1 MSDLTSTQPTALSS
15 TPTSTGRAYGVRSSV
30 APLQRVAVRR
40 PLTGGADV
48 IAQYEK
54 AHWQTPDLAALAAQH
69 AAFVTTLRS
78 VGSEVIELEPVDGLP
93 DAVFV
98 YDPAFIIPS
107 GTVVFQ
113 AAKAARVGEAEQLA
127 AGLELAGVPTI
138 GRLVG
143 DATADAGDMF
153 WLDEDTVAIGR
164 SYRTNEAA
172 VDQMRGILAADGVA
186 VEVFDVPHDQGPEY
200 CLHLMSVIS
209 PIREDLA
216 VVYEKLAPVA
226 LLRALSRRGIEWVVV
241 DDEEY
246 VTLGCNILAV
256 RPGVVVMGERNV
268 RTAHALRERGVEVH
282 TFDSEQSDKG
292 EGGPTCMTRP
302 VLRA

>member
-1 MSDLTSTQPTALSS
+1 MTEQS
-15 TPTSTGRAYGVRSSV
+15 YGVRSSV
-30 APLQRVAVRR
+30 AELKRVAVRR
-40 PLTGGADV
+40 PLVGGPDV
-48 IAQYEK
+48 VAQYEK
-54 AHWQTPDLAALAAQH
+54 AHWQTPDLDALADQH
-69 AAFVTTLRS
+69 AGFVATLRGL
-78 VGSEVIELEPVDGLP
+78 GSEVIELDPVLGLP

-98 YDPAFIIPS
+98 YDPAFVIPS
-107 GTVVFQ
+107 GTVAFQ
-113 AAKAARVGEAEQLA
+113 SAKPARVGEAEHLF
-127 AGLELAGVPTI
+127 AGLELAGVPTV

-143 DATADAGDMF
+143 EATADAGDMF

-186 VEVFDVPHDQGPEY
+186 VEVFDVPHDMGPEY

-209 PIREDLA
+209 PVREDLA

-226 LLRALSRRGIEWVVV
+226 MLRSLSRRGIEWVSV

-256 RPGVVVMGERNV
+256 RPGVVVMGGRNV
-268 RTAHALRERGVEVH
+268 RTADKLREKGVEVH

-302 VLRA
+302 VLRV